1 MVCGAKFSAALLGCE
16 ATMVS
21 SVPSIP
27 GSRNMRIRISVNSP
41 LKKLH
46 RTTTKYDAVIV
57 FAEVLNRA
65 RGIYYR
71 TCVTRGN
78 HGFLRSFDTGIPESS
93 APHLRYARQPR
104 FPTQLRHRATGKFS
118 AALALREAA
127 MVSSAPSNR
136 DTAITV
142 SVTASIRL

>member
-1 MVCGAKFSAALLGCE
+1 
-16 ATMVS
+16 MVS

-27 GSRNMRIRISVNSP
+27 GSRNKRIRISVNSP

-71 TCVTRGN
+71 TCVTR
-78 HGFLRSFDTGIPESS
+78 S
-93 APHLRYARQPR
+93 A
-104 FPTQLRHRATGKFS
+104 T
-118 AALALREAA
+118 
-127 MVSSAPSNR
+127 VSSA
-136 DTAITV
+136 
-142 SVTASIRL
+142 L